1 MQMQIHR
8 ELAPNTIDGHKS
20 PIAAIQPGVVLSF
33 ESQLKLRAIYDYV
46 EACQLTLNEIR
57 VDLALDDFSPEGV
70 LQQNDSMNLQRASE
84 KLESFC
90 VDADSWGFSAL
101 YEIALGLRMLLM
113 NSGSR
118 IKGDDFRKLLQH
130 ALSLL
135 SALLEQCERDFYW
148 RLAIADMLDCFEQ
161 ASRD

>member
-1 MQMQIHR
+1 MQIRR
-8 ELAPNTIDGHKS
+8 EPAPDTIDGHKS
-20 PIAAIQPGVVLSF
+20 LIAAIQPGVVLSF
-33 ESQLKLRAIYDYV
+33 ESQLKLRAIFDYV
-46 EACQLTLNEIR
+46 DACRLTLNGIR
-57 VDLALDDFSPEGV
+57 VDLSLDEFSPEGL
-70 LQQNDSMNLQRASE
+70 LQRNNSMNLQRASE

-101 YEIALGLRMLLM
+101 YEVALRLQMLLQ

-118 IKGDDFRKLLQH
+118 IKSDDFRKLLQR

-135 SALLEQCERDFYW
+135 SSLLEQCERDFCC

-161 ASRD
+161 AGCD